1 MLPTWSKVTFIS
13 ALILT
18 GFNTALASQNRLDLS
33 SIEATPH
40 EIALTQALSEIC
52 PPMLNLVQRV
62 QFAKAY
68 KSQLEEF
75 MPKLD
80 TTLVMK
86 QLSEQREYR
95 AILDSIREWTMNFP
109 KDENKALCVEFAE
122 SHSIVTKSKPNK
134 GGQTF

>member
-1 MLPTWSKVTFIS
+1 MLPTWSKVAFVS
-13 ALILT
+13 AMVWA
-18 GFNTALASQNRLDLS
+18 GFNTAFASQNRLDLS
-33 SIEATPH
+33 SIEVTPH

-68 KSQLEEF
+68 KAQLEEF

-95 AILDSIREWTMNFP
+95 TILDSIREWTMSFP

-122 SHSIVTKSKPNK
+122 SHSIVAKSQPKRIPVK
-134 GGQTF
+134 